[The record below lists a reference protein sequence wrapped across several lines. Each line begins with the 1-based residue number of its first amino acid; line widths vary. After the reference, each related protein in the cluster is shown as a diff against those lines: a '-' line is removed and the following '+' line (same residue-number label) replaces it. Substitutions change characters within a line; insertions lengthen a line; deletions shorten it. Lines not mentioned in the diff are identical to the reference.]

1 MVANKE
7 LNSVFGNSK
16 NVVVAN
22 DAIPAFTPVKLTF
35 PIPVVFIPTKSVLK
49 ELFIILIS
57 WSFVNASSGVN
68 KRFLVPE
75 FKICVS

>member
-57 WSFVNASSGVN
+57 
-68 KRFLVPE
+68 
-75 FKICVS
+75 

>member
-16 NVVVAN
+16 NVVVLS
-22 DAIPAFTPVKLTF
+22 DKYSLTPVKLTF

-57 WSFVNASSGVN
+57 
-68 KRFLVPE
+68 
-75 FKICVS
+75 